1 MIMPIALLI
10 SPRMRQAT
18 ENFQTQVCLRPF
30 NSGFRLFHIGKLKK
44 PSARYVRKPDNVA
57 CASLRRVYLSLRVA
71 RCLVGTHTHTHTH
84 RRREKKK
91 EGFHGPKIEEY
102 LHDSERRLRATFS
115 LAIAC
120 SWLFIIRETFR
131 FDSSAHGEMCA
142 GAFACCTWICRAS

>member
-1 MIMPIALLI
+1 LQKHSHCLINRVRMIMPIALLI

-84 RRREKKK
+84 AREQRAEGKRGKRACLREFALGVVKKK
-91 EGFHGPKIEEY
+91 KKVFTAQ
-102 LHDSERRLRATFS
+102 RLRNICT
-115 LAIAC
+115 
-120 SWLFIIRETFR
+120 IRS
-131 FDSSAHGEMCA
+131 DG
-142 GAFACCTWICRAS
+142 